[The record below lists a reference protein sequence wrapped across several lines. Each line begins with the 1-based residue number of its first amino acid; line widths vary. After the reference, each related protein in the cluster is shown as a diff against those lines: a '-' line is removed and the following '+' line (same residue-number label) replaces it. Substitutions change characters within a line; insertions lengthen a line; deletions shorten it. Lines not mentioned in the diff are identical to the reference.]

1 MIGIILSTLSAH
13 RHPNEPALPGYAA
26 TLRTRS
32 RRRSANE
39 PSVANIAASYS
50 RYSSD
55 LQDASSIDQQQRK
68 CREKAAQDSMT
79 ILPDLEFADQ
89 AISGTKR
96 DRAGLNAMLEAA
108 RAGRFGTLYFESLS
122 RLARESVIT
131 MPMLKELVYIHRIRI
146 VSVSEG
152 IDSSQNNWELLA
164 SIVANFHEQFL
175 KSLRSTVLRGQEE
188 AILNDWSAGDWCF
201 GYGSEPIPGTEN
213 GRRGR
218 HPRPRMR
225 VIINEDHAKWVRL
238 IFHWFVD
245 ERRTLDWIARELG
258 RQQAPKDH
266 RSRTPGWHHDY
277 VKRVLRNE
285 KYIGIWP
292 WGRNTNVRNP
302 LTGQITQEERPP
314 EEAAKWVRERPLLRL
329 IDDVTFFKA
338 AALLDESIAK
348 WDSMRTDEGRL
359 HGSRQEYQPT
369 RHLLQGLIKCAA
381 CGSTF
386 QATGGDGKYLGCSG
400 YKRGLCP
407 CKTRVPRQRAEV
419 RLLAAVS
426 ERVFAKAAWL
436 EAIVQESQWAWEH
449 RQQQEPTESAEVER
463 KLSEVKQM
471 MTRLVDSIERGQGEV
486 EDLNERLRQRQ
497 KEKQQLEQQRA
508 LLQATTVAPT
518 EPPTREWIESKIRQ
532 LQTVL
537 QAGGP
542 QANAALCAVVG
553 GRVVVEEATTAGR
566 KRNHLVANFT
576 LTTRSLLADTSE
588 SAGLHA
594 ETAAVKTEEVV
605 VTLRVEP
612 PWAAIAEEVKAMFD
626 AGARYVTIVEHFD
639 CPRSWVAKALG
650 WWYAKRGLPS
660 PDGRKSRA
668 RLKSLTLPEKLADT
682 VKALMDQGLLLQEIA
697 SHLGCVHN
705 TVTKAV
711 KHWHRSRGLPVPD
724 GRTRRKELNWK
735 TSDPSKRMERQA
747 DSIQPKDDG
756 TVRAAEQEESS
767 DRS

>member
-1 MIGIILSTLSAH
+1 
-13 RHPNEPALPGYAA
+13 
-26 TLRTRS
+26 
-32 RRRSANE
+32 
-39 PSVANIAASYS
+39 
-50 RYSSD
+50 
-55 LQDASSIDQQQRK
+55 
-68 CREKAAQDSMT
+68 MT
-79 ILPDLEFADQ
+79 ILPDLEFADH

-96 DRAGLNAMLEAA
+96 DRAGLNSLLAAA
-108 RAGRFGTLYFESLS
+108 RAGRFGTVYFESLS

-131 MPMLKELVYIHRIRI
+131 MPLLKELVYVDRVHF

-152 IDSSQNNWELLA
+152 IDSRQNSWELMA
-164 SIVANFHEQFL
+164 SFMAYFHEQHI
-175 KSLRSTVLRGQEE
+175 KSLRSNVLRGQEE

-218 HPRPRMR
+218 RPRPRMR
-225 VIINEDHAKWVRL
+225 VVINEEHAKRVRL
-238 IFHWFVD
+238 IFHWFVN
-245 ERRTLDWIARELG
+245 EKRTLDWIARELS

-266 RSRTPGWHHDY
+266 RSKTPGWHHDY

-302 LTGQITQEERPP
+302 LTGQISQEARLP
-314 EEAAKWVRERPLLRL
+314 EEAAKWVRERPHLRL
-329 IDDVTFFKA
+329 IDDLTFFKA
-338 AALLDESIAK
+338 AALLDEFYAK
-348 WDSMRTDEGRL
+348 WESVRTDDGRL

-400 YKRGLCP
+400 YKRGLCAS
-407 CKTRVPRQRAEV
+407 KTRIPRQRAEV
-419 RLLAAVS
+419 RLLEAVS
-426 ERVFAKAAWL
+426 NRVFAQPAWL
-436 EAIVQESQWAWEH
+436 DAMVQEALWAWEH
-449 RQQQEPTESAEVER
+449 RQQREPTELAEVEK
-463 KLSEVKQM
+463 KLAEVNQL
-471 MTRLVDSIERGQGEV
+471 MTRLIDSIERGHGEV
-486 EDLNERLRQRQ
+486 EELNERLRLRK

-508 LLQATTVAPT
+508 LLQATDVAPT
-518 EPPTREWIESKIRQ
+518 KPPTREWIESKIRQ
-532 LQTVL
+532 LQKVL

-542 QANAALCAVVG
+542 QANAALRAVVG
-553 GRVVVEEATTAGR
+553 GRVVVEESTTVGR
-566 KRNHLVANFT
+566 KRKHLIAKFT
-576 LTTRSLLADTSE
+576 LTTRSLLADTGE
-588 SAGLHA
+588 SAELHA

-612 PWAAIAEEVKAMFD
+612 PWAAIAEEVKAMFN

-639 CPRSWVAKALG
+639 CPRSWVAKALA
-650 WWYAKRGLPS
+650 WWHDKRELPS

-668 RLKSLTLPEKLADT
+668 RLKNPTLPEKLADR
-682 VKALMDQGLLLQEIA
+682 VKALMDQGFLLQEIA

-724 GRTRRKELNWK
+724 GRTRRKELNWR
-735 TSDPSKRMERQA
+735 TSDPSKRTERQA
-747 DSIQPKDDG
+747 DSIAPKDRE
-756 TVRAAEQEESS
+756 TFRAAEEEDSS